1 MPNIQLQQFINL
13 FLLLILGYFNANI
26 YLSWYTLGIILVFTF
41 LLEYLFSL
49 YEKTKIH
56 HFPFSSLTTA
66 IGVVFMMVSA
76 QYWVYFVVITLALLQ
91 KHFLHLKAGHIF
103 NPSNFALI
111 MALLLFYDKAHIVLG
126 QLGDDAWLLYIVLCI
141 GTVILWQ
148 AKRWMIS
155 LVFVLSY
162 LVFQYI
168 FIVALDPLIIFEDIY
183 ERFYSI
189 SFVVFILFMLTDP
202 RTTPTKIWKQVL
214 FALSVALTATLMDYG
229 YSFRVQHLF
238 LMLFGISSFYT
249 LFMRQTLFSKQ
260 ERVWA
265 GILFILVLAVII
277 FIQNQ
282 EPYYFEMDG

>member
-13 FLLLILGYFNANI
+13 FLLLLLGYFNANI
-26 YLSWYTLGIILVFTF
+26 YLSGYALATILLFTIS
-41 LLEYLFSL
+41 LEYLFSL
-49 YEKTKIH
+49 YKKTKIH

-66 IGVVFMMVSA
+66 IGVILMMVSS
-76 QYWVYFVVITLALLQ
+76 QYWVYFIVITLALVQ
-91 KHFLHLKAGHIF
+91 KHFLRLKAGHIF

-111 MALLLFYDKAHIVLG
+111 MALLLFYDNAHIVLG
-126 QLGDDAWLLYIVLCI
+126 QLGDDAWFLYMVLFV
-141 GTVILWQ
+141 GMVILWQ
-148 AKRWMIS
+148 AKRWIIS
-155 LVFVLSY
+155 LVFVFSY
-162 LVFQYI
+162 LSFQYV

-202 RTTPTKIWKQVL
+202 RTTPTTIWKQVL
-214 FALSVALTATLMDYG
+214 FAFSIALMATLMDYG
-229 YSFRVQHLF
+229 YGFRVQHLF
-238 LMLFGISSFYT
+238 LVLFGISSFYT
-249 LFMRQTLFSKQ
+249 LFMRQALSSKQ

-282 EPYYFEMDG
+282 VPYYFEMDG